1 MVPSRTSLVATSL
14 SYVDSAGRAPLA
26 GGTGVCI
33 ECAWEV
39 ANLGEG
45 DIRVSFFVRTAPAA
59 LLALVSPRADVCRG
73 RFHGTAALVVPSCA
87 AARISALVRA
97 PAEGAYTVRVAAVTR
112 AETLERADT
121 VVVSTSPRHVDQPV
135 GEVAHQRGE
144 AAIAAPPGLVP
155 LLPGGSRARHS
166 AGGVAPALL
175 PRNNHLHLRAP
186 SVSVVPDRSVS
197 GWIGNV

>member
-1 MVPSRTSLVATSL
+1 MEEDMVTPRTSLVSTSL

-39 ANLGEG
+39 ANRGEG

-59 LLALVSPRADVCRG
+59 LLALVSPSADVCRG
-73 RFHGTAALVVPSCA
+73 RFHGTAALVVPSCTA
-87 AARISALVRA
+87 AKISALVRA
-97 PAEGAYTVRVAAVTR
+97 PAEGVYTVRVAAVTR

-121 VVVSTSPRHVDQPV
+121 VVVSTS
-135 GEVAHQRGE
+135 EVADQRGE
-144 AAIAAPPGLVP
+144 AAIAAPPGLV
-155 LLPGGSRARHS
+155 LLRPGGRRARHP

-175 PRNNHLHLRAP
+175 PGNNPLHLRAP
-186 SVSVVPDRSVS
+186 YVSVVPDRSVS